1 MAGSRRL
8 GELSARVRALGKI
21 PSGPAA
27 IALSGGADSA
37 VVAWLMVEAGVRCR
51 AIHIDH
57 RLDGSPAMR
66 EAAAAIAARLVVDL
80 DVREVD
86 IPAGASPENQARI
99 VRYSALESA
108 LRAGELLVTGHTR
121 DDQAETVLL
130 NILRGAGLDGLVGIP
145 FRRGNLVR
153 PILGVTRSETRELA
167 TLLGLPWR
175 DDPANDDPDPR
186 RNQIRRETIPDL
198 ERRFNPQLRTALAS
212 LAETVAAEL
221 PERQQR
227 VRIRKVDNGVAL
239 AAPELHAVGPAAAKQ
254 ALREAMRL
262 VRGPHAG
269 TRSEIDRLVAVA
281 YGTAASA
288 EVSGGIRAYRSGP
301 WLIIARPSD
310 PEPPAARG
318 WAVPGE
324 ARFGS
329 WTFAAWTDERPPA
342 AYPLSSW
349 TAVSDADSLPPH
361 LTIRCAEPGDVID
374 GVPVAE
380 RLRRVGVPADQRS
393 TWPVVFSGE
402 TVVWIPGAGISRSV
416 WVGSSTRRYLWVNA
430 AMEIP

>member
-8 GELSARVRALGKI
+8 GELSARVRALGQI
-21 PSGPAA
+21 PPGRAA

-37 VVAWLMVEAGVRCR
+37 VVAWLMVEAGVQCR
-51 AIHIDH
+51 AIHVDH
-57 RLDGSPAMR
+57 RLSGSPAMR
-66 EAAAAIAARLVVDL
+66 EAAAAIAEQLVVDL
-80 DVREVD
+80 EVREVD

-130 NILRGAGLDGLVGIP
+130 NIVRGAGLDGLVGIP
-145 FRRGNLVR
+145 HRRGNLVR

-167 TLLGLPWR
+167 TLLGLSWR

-212 LAETVAAEL
+212 LADTVAAEL
-221 PERQQR
+221 PERQLR
-227 VRIRKVDNGVAL
+227 VRIRKVANGVAL

-254 ALREAMRL
+254 ALRDALRR

-281 YGTAASA
+281 DGTVAST
-288 EVSGGIRAYRSGP
+288 EVVGEIRAYRSGP
-301 WLIIARPSD
+301 WLIIDRPSD
-310 PEPPAARG
+310 SEPPAARR
-318 WAVPGE
+318 WAVPGDV
-324 ARFGS
+324 RFGP
-329 WTFAAWTDERPPA
+329 WAFTAWMDDRAPVA
-342 AYPLSSW
+342 FPLSSW
-349 TAVSDADSLPPH
+349 MAVSDADSLPAS
-361 LTIRCAEPGDVID
+361 LTIRCAERGDVID
-374 GVPVAE
+374 GVPVVE
-380 RLRRVGVPADQRS
+380 RLRQLGVPADQRS
-393 TWPVVFSGE
+393 AWPVVVSGG

-416 WVGSSTRRYLWVNA
+416 WVGSATRRYLWVDA
-430 AMEIP
+430 AMETP